1 MYTLKRGAML
11 TILWIILDVN
21 LDNMT
26 ISTKFGLPK
35 VTELTRWQPIN
46 NVTKLILK
54 FNNQSDISILTIM
67 REVVP
72 NVANELGLQYISI
85 HFYPILNIK

>member
-1 MYTLKRGAML
+1 MN
-11 TILWIILDVN
+11 N
-21 LDNMT
+21 LQ
-26 ISTKFGLPK
+26 FGLPK

-46 NVTKLILK
+46 NVTKLIVK
-54 FNNQSDISILTIM
+54 FNNQSDISILTIIM
-67 REVVP
+67 REIVP

>member
-1 MYTLKRGAML
+1 MYAVLTLLPCAGTMSR
-11 TILWIILDVN
+11 TVYQ
-21 LDNMT
+21 
-26 ISTKFGLPK
+26 FGLPK
-35 VTELTRWQPIN
+35 VTELTRRQPIN

-54 FNNQSDISILTIM
+54 FNNQSDISILIIM

-72 NVANELGLQYISI
+72 NVTNELGLQYISI

>member
-1 MYTLKRGAML
+1 MSFWLILLGEDENLEVSHHSLDL
-11 TILWIILDVN
+11 T
-21 LDNMT
+21 T
-26 ISTKFGLPK
+26 SFHEFGLPK

-54 FNNQSDISILTIM
+54 FNNQSDISILTFM

-72 NVANELGLQYISI
+72 NVANELGLQYISSLYI
-85 HFYPILNIK
+85 FILF

>member
-1 MYTLKRGAML
+1 MTDARELQL
-11 TILWIILDVN
+11 T
-21 LDNMT
+21 
-26 ISTKFGLPK
+26 LPK

-46 NVTKLILK
+46 NATKFILK
-54 FNNQSDISILTIM
+54 FNNQSDISTFTIM

-85 HFYPILNIK
+85 HFYPIFNIK

>member
-1 MYTLKRGAML
+1 MVYQPIEVEL
-11 TILWIILDVN
+11 T
-21 LDNMT
+21 
-26 ISTKFGLPK
+26 LPK

-46 NVTKLILK
+46 NATKFILK
-54 FNNQSDISILTIM
+54 FNNQSDISTFTIM

-85 HFYPILNIK
+85 HFYPIFNIK

>member
-1 MYTLKRGAML
+1 MEMDRE
-11 TILWIILDVN
+11 
-21 LDNMT
+21 
-26 ISTKFGLPK
+26 FGLPK

-46 NVTKLILK
+46 NVAKLILK
-54 FNNQSDISILTIM
+54 FNNQWDISILTIM
-67 REVVP
+67 REIVP